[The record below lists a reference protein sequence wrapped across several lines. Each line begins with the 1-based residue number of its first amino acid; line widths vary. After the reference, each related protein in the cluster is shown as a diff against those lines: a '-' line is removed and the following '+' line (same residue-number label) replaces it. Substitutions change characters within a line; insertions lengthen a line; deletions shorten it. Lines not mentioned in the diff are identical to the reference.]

1 MKKHQLPPL
10 NALRAFEATARHLS
24 VKNAAD
30 ELCVTPGAVSQLI
43 KALELHL
50 GVALFRRVNRGVFL
64 TDAGRAY
71 LPPVRNA
78 FRQIS
83 DATRRIA
90 VPEDTGILTVSATP
104 FFASA
109 WLVPRLKG
117 FQDAHPDID
126 LQVVS
131 SSALANFSRDGV
143 DVAIRHGLGRYA
155 GLSSQRV
162 LTVEIVP
169 VAAPALVKQLGMPA
183 APADLTRWPRVN
195 DAERKAWALWFEAQG
210 IEAAGAARGPSF
222 DDSGLLLKAVLTGQG
237 AALLPAAVVA
247 DDLAQGRLVQLS
259 DVSWLEDFAYY
270 LVHPEDSHDHPKV
283 AAFRGWL
290 LEAAQGASATGA
302 AAGAGKRRASGPR
315 KRASPTFEGLASS
328 PSS

>member
-1 MKKHQLPPL
+1 MEHQLPPL

-30 ELCVTPGAVSQLI
+30 ELCVTAGAVSQLI
-43 KALELHL
+43 KSLELHL
-50 GVALFRRVNRGVFL
+50 GIALFRRANRGIFL
-64 TDAGRAY
+64 TDAGQAY

-83 DATRRIA
+83 DATRRVA
-90 VPEDTGILTVSATP
+90 LPAETGILTVSATP

-131 SSALANFSRDGV
+131 STALADFSRDGV
-143 DVAIRHGLGRYA
+143 DVAIRHGLGRYP

-169 VAAPALVKQLGMPA
+169 VATPALVRQLGIPTS
-183 APADLTRWPRVN
+183 PSDLMRWPRVN
-195 DAERKAWALWFEAQG
+195 DAERKAWQLWFEAQG
-210 IEAAGAARGPSF
+210 IEDARPARGPSF
-222 DDSGLLLKAVLTGQG
+222 DDSGLLLKAVLAGQG

-247 DDLAQGRLVQLS
+247 DDLAEGRLVQLS
-259 DVSWLEDFAYY
+259 DASWLEDFAYY
-270 LVHPEDSHDHPKV
+270 LVCPEGSRDRPKV
-283 AAFRGWL
+283 AAFREWIAA
-290 LEAAQGASATGA
+290 EASRKA
-302 AAGAGKRRASGPR
+302 ARPRRKTPVKAARSRAGS
-315 KRASPTFEGLASS
+315 
-328 PSS
+328 

>member
-1 MKKHQLPPL
+1 MTEHQLPPL
-10 NALRAFEATARHLS
+10 NALRAFEASARHLS

-43 KALELHL
+43 KTLEVHL
-50 GVALFRRVNRGVFL
+50 GVPLFRRVNRGIFL
-64 TDAGRAY
+64 TDAGQAY

-83 DATRRIA
+83 DATRRVV
-90 VPEDTGILTVSATP
+90 VPEDTGILTVSVTP

-131 SSALANFSRDGV
+131 SSALADFSRDGV
-143 DVAIRHGLGRYA
+143 DVAIRHGLGRYP

-169 VAAPALVKQLGMPA
+169 VAAPALVKRLGMPET
-183 APADLTRWPRVN
+183 PAGLVRWPRVN
-195 DAERKAWALWFEAQG
+195 DAERKAWALWLQAQG
-210 IEAAGAARGPSF
+210 IESTGPTRGPSF
-222 DDSGLLLKAVLTGQG
+222 DDSGLLLKAVLAGQG

-259 DVSWLEDFAYY
+259 DVTWLEDFAYY
-270 LVHPEDSHDHPKV
+270 LVYPENSHDRPKV
-283 AAFRGWL
+283 AAFRGWIL
-290 LEAAQGASATGA
+290 GEASKKVT
-302 AAGAGKRRASGPR
+302 RPR
-315 KRASPTFEGLASS
+315 KKAPVKAARSRAGS
-328 PSS
+328 